1 MCEMMCLC
9 LCHMHVFVS
18 VKKCVVKNK
27 HLGVRRSPGAT
38 TRWCSLSSAEWSW
51 ALLPLWWRGER
62 ALLSLLVLLRGDI
75 DAEDD
80 EEDEEDDDEGDDDL
94 DERDDSWD
102 RDEDDEDEDGEED
115 EEEEEDGEQLE

>member
-80 EEDEEDDDEGDDDL
+80 EEDEEDDEGDDDL